1 MTSTDGRQKWLT
13 VAEEL
18 ATGLRADAAERDR
31 LGAEP
36 VAEVDALRRS
46 GVLGIREWPVQ
57 QAVTRVVGAADANI
71 GHLLGY
77 HYLQVWRQGLFDGP
91 PAEASDDS
99 TGADLSGAD
108 LPGADLFSADL
119 FWAGV
124 SNPLDAALRLTPVD
138 GGFAVSGR
146 KTFATGASVADRL
159 VVSATRT
166 DTGDKLTFTVDAKA
180 AGITYAGDW
189 DNIGQRLTASGGVVF
204 DGVFVPAGRVLGGEA
219 PTPRLSLAALGFQLV
234 LAQLYV
240 AMAEGALAEAAR
252 YTRTTTRPW
261 FLSGVDEAT
270 DDPYTLAAYGE
281 LVADAKAAGLL
292 ADHASSLLHAASER
306 GADLTADERADA
318 AVAVSSAK
326 VVATRVANTTT
337 ARVFELCGARAT
349 AAGYAFDR
357 FWRNAR
363 TLTLHDPVA
372 YKAREVGAH
381 FLTGAQPPFTGYS

>member
-1 MTSTDGRQKWLT
+1 MTSTDGRRKWLT

-18 ATGLRADAAERDR
+18 AAALRVDAAERDR
-31 LGAEP
+31 RGAEP
-36 VAEVDALRRS
+36 VAEVEALRRS
-46 GVLGIREWPVQ
+46 GLLAIDDWATQ
-57 QAVTRVVGAADANI
+57 QAVTRVVGAADANV

-77 HYLQVWRQGLFDGP
+77 HYLQVWRSGLFDN
-91 PAEASDDS
+91 PAFDA
-99 TGADLSGAD
+99 GGN
-108 LPGADLFSADL
+108 PGL

-124 SNPLDAALRLTPVD
+124 SNPLDAALELRPVD
-138 GGFAVSGR
+138 GGFEVTGR

-166 DTGDKLTFTVDAKA
+166 DTGEKVTFTLDAKA

-189 DNIGQRLTASGGVVF
+189 DNIGQRLTASGGVAF
-204 DGVFVPAGRVLGGEA
+204 DRVHVPSDQVLGSHDEDS
-219 PTPRLSLAALGFQLV
+219 PRLSLAALGFQLV

-270 DDPYTLAAYGE
+270 ADPYVLAAYGE
-281 LVADAKAAGLL
+281 LVSEVRAAGCL
-292 ADHASSLLHAASER
+292 ADHASDQLDRASRR
-306 GADLTADERADA
+306 GADLTRDERAETA
-318 AVAVSSAK
+318 AAISAAK
-326 VVATRVANTTT
+326 VVATKVANQTTS
-337 ARVFELCGARAT
+337 RVFELCGARAT

-363 TLTLHDPVA
+363 TLTLHDPVS
-372 YKAREVGAH
+372 YKAREVGAY
-381 FLTGAQPPFTGYS
+381 FLTGEHAPFTGYS

>member
-18 ATGLRADAAERDR
+18 ATALRVDAAERDR
-31 LGAEP
+31 RGAEP

-46 GVLGIREWPVQ
+46 GVLAIGDWATQ
-57 QAVTRVVGAADANI
+57 QAVTRVVGAADANV

-77 HYLQVWRQGLFDGP
+77 HYLQVWRSGLFD
-91 PAEASDDS
+91 S
-99 TGADLSGAD
+99 TPVPVGD
-108 LPGADLFSADL
+108 DL

-124 SNPLDAALRLTPVD
+124 SNPLDAALELRPVD
-138 GGFAVSGR
+138 GGFEVTGR

-159 VVSATRT
+159 VVSATDT
-166 DTGDKLTFTVDAKA
+166 ATGDKVTFTLDAKA
-180 AGITYAGDW
+180 EGITYAGDW

-204 DGVFVPAGRVLGGEA
+204 DHVHVPADQVLGVHDE
-219 PTPRLSLAALGFQLV
+219 TSPRLSLAGLGFQLA

-240 AMAEGALAEAAR
+240 ALAEGALAEAAQ

-261 FLSGVDEAT
+261 FLSGVDSAT
-270 DDPYTLAAYGE
+270 ADPYILGTYGE
-281 LVADAKAAGLL
+281 LVSEAQAAGFLT
-292 ADHASSLLHAASER
+292 DHASDKLRQASER
-306 GADLTADERADA
+306 GADLTRDERAETA
-318 AVAVSSAK
+318 AAISSAK
-326 VVATRVANTTT
+326 VVATKVANQTTS
-337 ARVFELCGARAT
+337 RVFELCGARAT

-372 YKAREVGAH
+372 YKAREVGAY
-381 FLTGAQPPFTGYS
+381 FLTGEHAPFTGYS